1 MLRDNAVNIQT
12 YGFIQRNVD
21 DAAQKRAM
29 RDDDATM
36 SGQNVEPTQDAREE
50 EIARLTRELQEA
62 CDEVD
67 AELA

>member
-1 MLRDNAVNIQT
+1 MI
-12 YGFIQRNVD
+12 
-21 DAAQKRAM
+21 AAQKRAM